1 MPASVEKTRLHPSK
15 VQIRVPT
22 GEVVMSE
29 ENVVALKWLISSLE
43 TRIIDLE
50 AGRLDECLE
59 DLAKNPIPEQYRSLC
74 RELKCTFP
82 SISTVPE
89 FPNSAAATATAT
101 AATSAVPQP
110 ISTVTNKTAVDA
122 INGIILP
129 STHPSSSSSDRPVI
143 KPVASVENYLKISAT
158 ISSSAPL
165 PVTISQPSPIDQSS
179 RKRKLSIC
187 DDEIVKDVQI
197 ITTGPK
203 LEGAELNGI
212 NFNSKLSSPEKGR
225 KPAVNAINI
234 LNSDGLKANSNGT
247 LIQKQSGELN
257 ENDFIYFLIFYI
269 LHFNDASVLN
279 NMHCLRSIFFIIN
292 LFFPL
297 YFLKRN
303 FH

>member
-89 FPNSAAATATAT
+89 FPNSAAATATA
-101 AATSAVPQP
+101 ATSAVSQP

-129 STHPSSSSSDRPVI
+129 NTHPSSSSSDRPVI
-143 KPVASVENYLKISAT
+143 KPIASVENYLKISAT

-187 DDEIVKDVQI
+187 EDEIVKDVPI
-197 ITTGPK
+197 ATTGTK
-203 LEGAELNGI
+203 LEGAEINGI

-225 KPAVNAINI
+225 KPAVNAVNI
-234 LNSDGLKANSNGT
+234 LNSDGIKANSSGT

-269 LHFNDASVLN
+269 LHFNDVSVLN
-279 NMHCLRSIFFIIN
+279 NMHCL
-292 LFFPL
+292 
-297 YFLKRN
+297 
-303 FH
+303 